1 MTVASLRVE
10 LESFCQ
16 QFTAVLEPF
25 SAALDQGT
33 ESLRDAAEASFEPLL
48 NDVQDNRHRLK
59 ILLDRARQQHTYLV
73 IFGPLKSGKSTLM
86 NAISGA
92 YVSEVTSLPAYP
104 CLVYVKEGESHS
116 FSSTAFNGDRS
127 SYSSRDELH
136 ASLETAHAALAQR
149 LREADAAGTAFNP
162 AQDFTEAIRRID
174 FTMPAPFLRE
184 SGTILVDTPGL
195 YTKMKYS
202 YGQLTRD
209 FRDTAACA
217 VFVVKTD
224 NLFYEQVFAEFAD
237 LLGVF
242 SRVFLVVNIDS
253 SKQDLRSD
261 GSLQPALEQRDPKRI
276 LAAFENLTVSAQ
288 LRSAIDNG
296 RLRIHLIDLLQ
307 SARRS
312 LQAGQPLTPPAEASG
327 PEGSAPTTAATE
339 PQPGFDHFLQD
350 LTDYLNSSEY
360 IVEFMGDSLR
370 QADSI
375 LHEVRGRVHAPEV
388 DAYRAEIEALHLR
401 TETSRQQL
409 LSLQQLRRLE
419 WSGALDELC
428 AGIRQQVT
436 EHSGSVLPEL
446 EKSLQREVEAWIGN
460 DESMQDL
467 VEHRIGSKILELCQH
482 ARARAIDIFDRACR
496 DRNSGIR
503 IEGAV
508 RSRLQELELSFEQI
522 YPAFQP
528 RLRQQLEATPELPS
542 PAGLQQLLPLRR
554 RWLDWLLCRSDARVR
569 QHLFGS
575 DNPSARPFSAKA
587 KARRLSEEGI
597 HEFCCAAG
605 DYARQCNL
613 IALHEVLEN
622 LFREY
627 REAFQADSSQQM
639 EARQQERQREF
650 DAVTNQLE
658 QRQQVLQRLDQL
670 DAACDELEGE
680 IGQLQGR
687 FIPHRAVFDLRHG
700 EDRLESRPASSES
713 PEDSTNA

>member
-1 MTVASLRVE
+1 MTTKSLRVE

-16 QFTAVLEPF
+16 QFTTVLEPF
-25 SAALDQGT
+25 SAALDQSA
-33 ESLRDAAEASFEPLL
+33 ESLRDAGEASFQPLL
-48 NDVQDNRHRLK
+48 NELQDNRHRLK

-116 FSSTAFNGDRS
+116 ISSTAFNGDRS
-127 SYSSRDELH
+127 TYSSSEELH
-136 ASLETAHAALAQR
+136 TSLESAHAALAQR
-149 LREADAAGTAFNP
+149 LREADADGTPFNP

-224 NLFYEQVFAEFAD
+224 NLFYEQVFEEFAD
-237 LLGVF
+237 LLEVF

-261 GSLQPALEQRDPKRI
+261 GSLQPALEQRDPQRI

-288 LRSAIDNG
+288 IRSAIDNG

-307 SARRS
+307 SARHS
-312 LQAGQPLTPPAEASG
+312 LQAGQPITPSAEAV
-327 PEGSAPTTAATE
+327 AADATAAATG
-339 PQPGFDHFLQD
+339 PQLGFDNFLQD

-375 LHEVRGRVHAPEV
+375 LHEVRGRVHAPEI
-388 DAYRAEIEALHLR
+388 DAYRAEMEQLQLR

-409 LSLQQLRRLE
+409 QRLEQLRRLE
-419 WSGALDELC
+419 WTGPLDELC

-446 EKSLQREVEAWIGN
+446 EKTLQSEVEAWIGN

-482 ARARAIDIFDRACR
+482 ARTRAIDIFDRACR
-496 DRNSGIR
+496 DRNSGLR

-508 RSRLQELELSFEQI
+508 RSQLQALELSFEQI
-522 YPAFQP
+522 YPAFES

-542 PAGLQQLLPLRR
+542 PANLQQLLPLRR
-554 RWLDWLLCRSDARVR
+554 RWLDWILCRSDARVR

-575 DNPSARPFSAKA
+575 DNPSARPFSAKI
-587 KARRLSEEGI
+587 KSRRLSKEGI

-613 IALHEVLEN
+613 VTLHDVLEN
-622 LFREY
+622 LFRDY

-639 EARQQERQREF
+639 EARQQELQREF
-650 DAVTNQLE
+650 DAVTSQLE
-658 QRQQVLQRLDQL
+658 ERQQVLQRLDQV
-670 DAACDELEGE
+670 DAACDELKNQA
-680 IGQLQGR
+680 GQLQGR
-687 FIPHRAVFDLRHG
+687 FMPDQAVFDPQPG
-700 EDRLESRPASSES
+700 EDTLEAQPESSEYTD
-713 PEDSTNA
+713 DSGTL